1 VARAIDL
8 TPRFRARLDALG
20 VQRGSEASKAI
31 GATIAALA
39 NDSDLPGPGDTLAA
53 TPPVGTAWVRRVRG
67 HNLWIWFDATE
78 TRLVL
83 FSLQRRPPVPLDPE
97 LA

>member
-53 TPPVGTAWVRRVRG
+53 TPPVGT
-67 HNLWIWFDATE
+67 TE